1 MILQN
6 KIKCRV
12 KMPDGRVFV
21 TNLNS
26 LDQNLIRK
34 GKIKI
39 LEYLYD

>member
-1 MILQN
+1 
-6 KIKCRV
+6 
-12 KMPDGRVFV
+12 MPDGRVFV